1 MKLKKIA
8 SLMLAGVMA
17 VSMLTACGEGK
28 NETKPEGEGNGEGT
42 TASGYSAMLGEKA
55 ADVLKKND
63 LDKVFTFVDNEDDQD
78 ALAKLT
84 VSISDSKLKEWITQ
98 NTIDTLNTKYYGTFQ
113 KDADLDRDSLVMT
126 NEFITVEDALTKKVG
141 EVWVANDA
149 VSMDYVMDK
158 IYESCKEAFKNADKD
173 GEVNKFAV
181 NYNYTVSV
189 SVVNKALESY
199 NDYSGSVN
207 FIAVT
212 VTRTSEFV

>member
-17 VSMLTACGEGK
+17 VSMLTACGSK

-84 VSISDSKLKEWITQ
+84 VSISDNKLKDWITQ
-98 NTIDTLNTKYYGTFQ
+98 NTVSTLHTKYYGTFK
-113 KDADLDRDSLVMT
+113 KDADLTRDSLVLS
-126 NEFITVEDALTKKVG
+126 NEFFTTEDALTKKVG

-173 GEVNKFAV
+173 GEVNSFAV
-181 NYNYTVSV
+181 DYNYTVSV